1 MQHEENGG
9 GVQTQESMDNAHND
23 HNTLVFTS
31 FTDLIMVVSIVLF
44 FQIYRINY

>member
-31 FTDLIMVVSIVLF
+31 FTDLIMVISIVL
-44 FQIYRINY
+44 